1 MIMIDSMAMPMM
13 YVSHV
18 NGEPRTSGSV
28 GKSGDTEKHQFP
40 AKRYL
45 HMCIGRNG
53 DHGPITDSH
62 GTTSVSGKDAGTI
75 PIHPN

>member
-45 HMCIGRNG
+45 HM
-53 DHGPITDSH
+53 
-62 GTTSVSGKDAGTI
+62 TI